1 MKARLTVLA
10 GLLLGTLTAQAAVDS
25 LGEASRFMESGNYR
39 AAAERLRA
47 SAPFPKDQVKGRFL
61 YATALAGAGER
72 EKAAEMFEALIADF
86 PDRPEPYNNLAALY
100 AAQGQLEKA
109 KEVLERGMRTSPSYS
124 AVHDNL
130 SSVYVE
136 MARAS
141 YAKALRV
148 NEAAHT
154 PNLQLLYGMN
164 GVPTV
169 EPVVVAAAD
178 PVLVEPKAS
187 PAPVKPEAKPAPAA
201 PTPPAP
207 AAVEAKPVVP
217 TVAAKPVPAA
227 APPVPAARPPVA
239 APAPAVAP
247 VTAGPAANPQAAIL
261 ATLQDWTRVWSAR
274 DVEGYLGFYAAD
286 FKPVRQSRAQWVSE
300 RRERLGNAQSIT
312 VTLEEPKVQMAGA
325 NRAIVNVVQQ
335 YSSSSYSDRT
345 RKQLI
350 LVKVGERWLISSE
363 KTLGVLR

>member
-25 LGEASRFMESGNYR
+25 LSEASRFMESGNYR

-47 SAPFPKDQVKGRFL
+47 SAPFPKEQVKGRFL

-72 EKAAEMFEALIADF
+72 EKAAEMFESLIADF

-130 SSVYVE
+130 SAVYVE

-154 PNLQLLYGMN
+154 PSLQLLYGMN
-164 GVPTV
+164 GVQTV

-178 PVLVEPKAS
+178 PVVVEPRAA
-187 PAPVKPEAKPAPAA
+187 PAAAKPALAA
-201 PTPPAP
+201 PAPAAP
-207 AAVEAKPVVP
+207 AAVEAKPAVP
-217 TVAAKPVPAA
+217 PVAAKPVPAPV
-227 APPVPAARPPVA
+227 PPVAAARPPAA
-239 APAPAVAP
+239 APAAPVAP
-247 VTAGPAANPQAAIL
+247 GPAANPQAAIL

-312 VTLEEPKVQMAGA
+312 VTLEEPKVQMTGA

-345 RKQLI
+345 RKQLV